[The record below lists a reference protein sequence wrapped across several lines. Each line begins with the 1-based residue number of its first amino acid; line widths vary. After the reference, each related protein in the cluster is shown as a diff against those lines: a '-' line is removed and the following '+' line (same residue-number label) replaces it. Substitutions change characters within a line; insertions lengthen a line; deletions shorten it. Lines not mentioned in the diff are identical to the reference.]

1 MFNINKK
8 SLAKFDWILLFITIF
23 LVVFGIIVLY
33 SSFQGK
39 INEIYS
45 QLVASGIGFIL
56 ILILF
61 ALDMNFLKKFTK
73 TMYIISI
80 LLLVVT
86 LIIGV
91 GGEERGGNS
100 WIRLGFVSIQPS
112 EISKFLV
119 IFSVANYISENKK
132 SINEFQ
138 TLLKIIIF
146 SSLPICLV
154 LLQPDFGTAMVY
166 VFIIAAM
173 LFAAGLS
180 RKWIILIALSIAI
193 ILPLAYFFIFD
204 EYMKNRILNF
214 LDPSRDISGSGWQ
227 QSQGLIAIGSGG
239 FFGRGFMK
247 GSQAQYGYIPEKET
261 DYIFSV
267 LVEEFG
273 FLGGIITILSF
284 GLLIYRMIMVA
295 KKASDS
301 VLYLITVG
309 IAAMFF
315 IHLFENIGMTMG
327 VMPVTG
333 IPLPLFSSGGTFQTI
348 NLISIGVVLSIS
360 AQKDTLDFSGSEY
373 EPFSNFRN

>member
-1 MFNINKK
+1 
-8 SLAKFDWILLFITIF
+8 
-23 LVVFGIIVLY
+23 
-33 SSFQGK
+33 
-39 INEIYS
+39 
-45 QLVASGIGFIL
+45 
-56 ILILF
+56 
-61 ALDMNFLKKFTK
+61 
-73 TMYIISI
+73 MYIISI

-180 RKWIILIALSIAI
+180 RKWIILIAFSIAI